1 MRHRHPRRYKPEV
14 MKVLWM
20 KTSYAS
26 APAPILAMSSFR
38 TAIYSATASTSAG
51 RLEGFLT
58 RHDDA
63 VAIGKKAIESTP
75 SYSLARASLAM
86 SENYVGHSE
95 GAITLQQRQFA

>member
-1 MRHRHPRRYKPEV
+1 MT
-14 MKVLWM
+14 VLWI
-20 KTSYAS
+20 KTNYAS
-26 APAPILAMSSFR
+26 APVSILAMSSFR
-38 TAIYSATASTSAG
+38 TAIYSATASMSAG

-63 VAIGKKAIESTP
+63 VAIGKKAIELAP
-75 SYSLARASLAM
+75 SHSLARASLAM

>member
-1 MRHRHPRRYKPEV
+1 MRHRHPRGYKPEV

-20 KTSYAS
+20 KTNYAS

-38 TAIYSATASTSAG
+38 TAIYSATASMSAA
-51 RLEGFLT
+51 RLEDSLT

-63 VAIGKKAIESTP
+63 VAIGKEAIELVP
-75 SYSLARASLAM
+75 SHSLARASLAM
-86 SENYVGHSE
+86 SENYAGHSE